1 MSPMRIEKP
10 VRSIH
15 VFSTGSGGQHKE
27 HRYGSRLPQLWWVLT
42 SRSWIEV
49 PVNVYVLEHRDG
61 LVLFDAGLDPAMATD
76 PDYISSAIGW
86 FLLHRIF
93 RLYIGPDD
101 SLDKKLEGL
110 GYDAADIR
118 KVVISHLH
126 FDHIGGIA
134 AVPQAELIVSSEEW
148 RQLSGPHPEREWILR
163 EHIELPGAKW
173 RQIEFAPS
181 DDPLFAPFGGC
192 YDVMGD
198 GSMTLLPTPGHT
210 AGSMSML
217 VRTGGLPPLL
227 LVADLTYDV
236 DSLIKDQVPGTGDA
250 ALLRSSFAKVR
261 ALKRQ
266 LPDLVI
272 LASHDPGAAETLRA
286 ATQAVVVE
294 TKRPGDEPEA
304 HQQGGV
310 SAHRDGH

>member
-1 MSPMRIEKP
+1 MSPMRIEKH

-42 SRSWIEV
+42 SRSWIEI
-49 PVNVYVLEHRDG
+49 PINVYVLEHRDG

-76 PDYISSAIGW
+76 PDYVSSAIGR

-93 RLYIGPDD
+93 RLHIGPDD
-101 SLDKKLEGL
+101 SLNKKLEGL
-110 GYDAADIR
+110 GYAAADIR
-118 KVVISHLH
+118 KVVVSHLH

-134 AVPQAELIVSSEEW
+134 HFPQAELIVSGEEW

-173 RQIEFAPS
+173 RQVEFAPS
-181 DDPLFAPFGGC
+181 DNPLFAPFGGC

-198 GSMTLLPTPGHT
+198 GSMILLPTPGHT

-227 LVADLTYDV
+227 LVANQTYDV

-250 ALLRSSFAKVR
+250 AVLRSSFAKVR

-272 LASHDPGAAETLRA
+272 LATHDPAATEALAA
-286 ATQAVVVE
+286 ATQLSMS
-294 TKRPGDEPEA
+294 KRSALGDEPGA
-304 HQQGGV
+304 RQQGGV
-310 SAHRDGH
+310 SAHHDGH

>member
-42 SRSWIEV
+42 SRSWIEI
-49 PVNVYVLEHRDG
+49 PINVYVLEHRDG

-76 PDYISSAIGW
+76 PDYVSSAIGR

-93 RLYIGPDD
+93 RLHIGPDD
-101 SLDKKLEGL
+101 SLNKKLEGL
-110 GYDAADIR
+110 GYAAADIR
-118 KVVISHLH
+118 KVVVSHLH

-134 AVPQAELIVSSEEW
+134 HVPQAELIVSGEEW

-173 RQIEFAPS
+173 RQVEFAPS
-181 DDPLFAPFGGC
+181 DNPLFAPFGGC

-198 GSMTLLPTPGHT
+198 GSMILLPTPGHT

-227 LVADLTYDV
+227 LVADQTYDV

-250 ALLRSSFAKVR
+250 AVLRSSFAKVR

-272 LASHDPGAAETLRA
+272 LASHDPAATEALAA
-286 ATQAVVVE
+286 ATQLSMS
-294 TKRPGDEPEA
+294 KRSALGDEPGA
-304 HQQGGV
+304 RQQGGV
-310 SAHRDGH
+310 SAHHDGH

>member
-1 MSPMRIEKP
+1 LREQVAMSPMLTEKP
-10 VRSIH
+10 ITSVH

-49 PVNVYVLEHRDG
+49 PISVYVLEHRDG

-76 PDYISSAIGW
+76 PDYVSSAIGR

-93 RLYIGPDD
+93 RLHIGPDD
-101 SLDKKLEGL
+101 SLDKKLEEL
-110 GYDAADIR
+110 GYAAADIR
-118 KVVISHLH
+118 KVVVSHLH

-134 AVPQAELIVSSEEW
+134 QVPQAELIVSGEEW

-198 GSMTLLPTPGHT
+198 GSMILLPTPGHT

-217 VRTGGLPPLL
+217 VRTNGVPPLL

-236 DSLIKDQVPGTGDA
+236 DSLIKNQVPGTGDA
-250 ALLRSSFAKVR
+250 VLLRSSFAKVR

-272 LASHDPGAAETLRA
+272 LASHDPGTDEALRA
-286 ATQAVVVE
+286 ATRAADAE
-294 TKRPGDEPEA
+294 IKRPLI
-304 HQQGGV
+304 
-310 SAHRDGH
+310 